1 MPIKA
6 TAKVREL
13 LVELDQAFQ
22 VFHSQTSAL
31 AEETTA
37 ENVAMDIGAEREI
50 QQRLI
55 LGIAFRINKASRGE
69 A

>member
-6 TAKVREL
+6 TSKVREL

-22 VFHSQTSAL
+22 VFHSQTGTL
-31 AEETTA
+31 AEKTTA
-37 ENVAMDIGAEREI
+37 ENAAMDIGAEREI
-50 QQRLI
+50 QKRII